1 MVGRLAAAAP
11 IKLMAA
17 VARVFRPPKPSSM
30 QSRTQREARE
40 KRRTTLQATELL
52 SSSDRRLKGK
62 ARQQQPWTPQP
73 HLF

>member
-52 SSSDRRLKGK
+52 SSSDRRL
-62 ARQQQPWTPQP
+62 
-73 HLF
+73 